1 MRNSSRLGGITCGS
15 YCRDPRH
22 LEPAT
27 WCAGAAG
34 GNGHVAE
41 RVYWHRELPPA
52 DAQIMGEHTVEAES
66 GRVLGTLAHRDE
78 LWDTCHADLMRRTV
92 QRLDQEIAR
101 LGGHFAHVVSESIEP
116 KHDGATSEAWLH
128 GRFEYVLYRRPSSE
142 RPTTPS
148 GIVGR

>member
-1 MRNSSRLGGITCGS
+1 M
-15 YCRDPRH
+15 
-22 LEPAT
+22 
-27 WCAGAAG
+27 
-34 GNGHVAE
+34 AE

-52 DAQIMGEHTVEAES
+52 DAEIMGEHTVEAES
-66 GRVLGTLAHRDE
+66 ARVLGTFAHRDE

-116 KHDGATSEAWLH
+116 KHDVATSEAWLH

-142 RPTTPS
+142 RPRT
-148 GIVGR
+148 